1 MFGVFD
7 LLVCIGIGV
16 GISWAEQ
23 YAFAEVHQ
31 AHQNAGDGDDA
42 DFSLHRDDLL
52 SKNSIANEICEFD
65 IPYHSLG
72 AL

>member
-23 YAFAEVHQ
+23 DAFAEVHQ
-31 AHQNAGDGDDA
+31 AHQNAGDGDDDQRGREDQRCA
-42 DFSLHRDDLL
+42 ELVVCCL
-52 SKNSIANEICEFD
+52 
-65 IPYHSLG
+65 
-72 AL
+72 

>member
-23 YAFAEVHQ
+23 DAFAEVHQ
-31 AHQNAGDGDDA
+31 AHQNAGDGDD
-42 DFSLHRDDLL
+42 DQRREKISGVR
-52 SKNSIANEICEFD
+52 NE
-65 IPYHSLG
+65 L
-72 AL
+72 